1 MTGLAR
7 EARFAATLDTTR
19 LQARIEVAAAHAAY
33 EHRQAALRL
42 LERDVVA
49 SLDDT
54 LALATRSFDV
64 GQIGI
69 ADLLVMRREVAEAR
83 LQHLDT
89 LLSTVLARV
98 ALDSASGVLR

>member
-1 MTGLAR
+1 
-7 EARFAATLDTTR
+7 
-19 LQARIEVAAAHAAY
+19 
-33 EHRQAALRL
+33 LRL
-42 LERDVVA
+42 LEQGVVG

-54 LALATRSFDV
+54 LRLATRSFDV

-69 ADLLVMRREVAEAR
+69 ADLLVMRRELNEAR

-89 LLSTVLARV
+89 LLATVLARV